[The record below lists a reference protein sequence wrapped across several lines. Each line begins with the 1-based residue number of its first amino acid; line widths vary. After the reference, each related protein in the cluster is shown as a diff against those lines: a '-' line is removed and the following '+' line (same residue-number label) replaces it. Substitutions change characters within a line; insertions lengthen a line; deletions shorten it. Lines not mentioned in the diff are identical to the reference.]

1 MKETRYFYVPDAAS
15 TNELPAEEAAH
26 ASRVLRLESGDEVFL
41 IDGTGCFFKA
51 QLTLVTKG
59 RCLYD
64 IVERLPQ
71 EKTWNGRIAV
81 AMAPTKV
88 IDRVEWTLEKATEIG
103 IDEFSLLNCAFSER
117 RNVKLERLDKIVV
130 AAVKQS
136 RKAWKPLLNDL
147 QPFEGFVNRPRK
159 GAKYIAHC
167 YAEIDKKDLY
177 GELLQLNGD
186 EEVTILIGPEGD
198 FSIDEVRL
206 AMNKGYVSVSLGQS
220 RLRTE
225 TAALA
230 ATMMAQ
236 LAFRK

>member
-1 MKETRYFYVPDAAS
+1 MKETRYFYVPAAAS

-147 QPFEGFVNRPRK
+147 QPFEDFVNRPRK

-206 AMNKGYVSVSLGQS
+206 AMSKGYVPVSLGQS

-230 ATMMAQ
+230 ATMIAQ

>member
-41 IDGTGCFFKA
+41 IDGPGCFFKA

-71 EKTWNGRIAV
+71 KKTWNGRIAV

-230 ATMMAQ
+230 ATMIAQ

>member
-1 MKETRYFYVPDAAS
+1 MKETRYFYVPDAARS
-15 TNELPAEEAAH
+15 NELPAEEAAH

-41 IDGTGCFFKA
+41 IDGAGCFFKA

-167 YAEIDKKDLY
+167 YAEIDKKDFY

-206 AMNKGYVSVSLGQS
+206 AMSKGYVPVSLGQS

-230 ATMMAQ
+230 ATMIAQ

>member
-1 MKETRYFYVPDAAS
+1 MRETRYFYVPDAAS

-41 IDGTGCFFKA
+41 IDGAGCFFKA

-71 EKTWNGRIAV
+71 EKTWNGRITV

-103 IDEFSLLNCAFSER
+103 IDEFSLLNCSFSER
-117 RNVKLERLDKIVV
+117 RNVKLERLDKIVI

-206 AMNKGYVSVSLGQS
+206 AMGEGYVPVSLGQS

-230 ATMMAQ
+230 ATMIAQ

>member
-1 MKETRYFYVPDAAS
+1 MKETRYFYVPNAES
-15 TNELPAEEAAH
+15 SNELPAEEAAH

-41 IDGTGCFFKA
+41 IDGAGCFFKA
-51 QLTLVTKG
+51 QLTLVTKS

-71 EKTWNGRIAV
+71 EKTWYGRIAI

-103 IDEFSLLNCAFSER
+103 VDEFSLLNCAFSER

-147 QPFEGFVNRPRK
+147 QSFEHFMKQLRK

-177 GELLQLNGD
+177 NELTQLNCD
-186 EEVTILIGPEGD
+186 DEVTILIGPEGD
-198 FSIDEVRL
+198 FSIEEVRL
-206 AMNKGYVSVSLGQS
+206 AMSQGYVSVSLGQS

-230 ATMMAQ
+230 ATMIAQ

>member
-147 QPFEGFVNRPRK
+147 QPFEDFVNRPRK

-186 EEVTILIGPEGD
+186 EEITILIGPEGD

-206 AMNKGYVSVSLGQS
+206 AMSKGYVPVSLGQS

-230 ATMMAQ
+230 ATMIAQ

>member
-1 MKETRYFYVPDAAS
+1 MKETRYFYVPDAARS
-15 TNELPAEEAAH
+15 NELPAEEAAH

-147 QPFEGFVNRPRK
+147 QPFENFVKQPRK

-167 YAEIDKKDLY
+167 YAEIDKKNLY

-206 AMNKGYVSVSLGQS
+206 AMSKGYVPVSLGQS

-230 ATMMAQ
+230 ATMIAQ

>member
-88 IDRVEWTLEKATEIG
+88 IDRVEWTLEKTTEIG

-147 QPFEGFVNRPRK
+147 QPFEDFVNRPRK

-206 AMNKGYVSVSLGQS
+206 AMSKGYVPVSLGQS

-230 ATMMAQ
+230 ATMIAQ

>member
-41 IDGTGCFFKA
+41 IDGTGCFFKV

-147 QPFEGFVNRPRK
+147 QPFESFVNRPRK

-198 FSIDEVRL
+198 FSIDEVHL
-206 AMNKGYVSVSLGQS
+206 AMSKGYVPVSLGQS

-230 ATMMAQ
+230 ATMIAQ

>member
-1 MKETRYFYVPDAAS
+1 MKETRYFYVPDAARS
-15 TNELPAEEAAH
+15 NELPAEEAAH

-41 IDGTGCFFKA
+41 IDGAGCFFKA

-103 IDEFSLLNCAFSER
+103 VDEFSLLNCAFSER

-147 QPFEGFVNRPRK
+147 QPFESFVNRPRK

-167 YAEIDKKDLY
+167 YTEIDKKDLY

-206 AMNKGYVSVSLGQS
+206 AMSKGYVPVSLGQS

-230 ATMMAQ
+230 ATMIAQ

>member
-147 QPFEGFVNRPRK
+147 QPFENFVKQPRK

-230 ATMMAQ
+230 ATMIAQ

>member
-1 MKETRYFYVPDAAS
+1 MKETRYFYVPHAECS
-15 TNELPAEEAAH
+15 NELPAEEAAH

-41 IDGTGCFFKA
+41 IDGAGCFFKA
-51 QLTLVTKG
+51 QLTLVTKS

-71 EKTWNGRIAV
+71 EKTWRGRIAI
-81 AMAPTKV
+81 AMAPTKI

-103 IDEFSLLNCAFSER
+103 VDELSLLNCAFSER

-147 QPFEGFVNRPRK
+147 QSFEHFVKQPRK
-159 GAKYIAHC
+159 GVKYIAHC

-177 GELLQLNGD
+177 SELTQLNCD

-198 FSIDEVRL
+198 FSIEEVRL
-206 AMNKGYVSVSLGQS
+206 AMSQGYVSVSLGQS

-230 ATMMAQ
+230 ATMIAQ

>member
-1 MKETRYFYVPDAAS
+1 MKETRYFYVPNAES
-15 TNELPAEEAAH
+15 SNELPAEEAAH

-41 IDGTGCFFKA
+41 IDGAGCFFKA
-51 QLTLVTKG
+51 QLTLVTKS

-71 EKTWNGRIAV
+71 EKTWRGRIAI

-103 IDEFSLLNCAFSER
+103 VDEFSLLNCAFSER
-117 RNVKLERLDKIVV
+117 RNEKLERLDKIVV

-147 QPFEGFVNRPRK
+147 QSFEHFMKQPRK
-159 GAKYIAHC
+159 GVKYIAHC

-177 GELLQLNGD
+177 NELTQLNCD

-198 FSIDEVRL
+198 FSIEEVRL
-206 AMNKGYVSVSLGQS
+206 AMSQGYVSVSLGQS

-230 ATMMAQ
+230 ATMIAQ

>member
-103 IDEFSLLNCAFSER
+103 IDEFSLLNCAFSKR

-147 QPFEGFVNRPRK
+147 QPFEDFVNRPRK

-198 FSIDEVRL
+198 FSIDEVHL
-206 AMNKGYVSVSLGQS
+206 AMSKGYVPVSLGQS

-230 ATMMAQ
+230 ATMIAQ

>member
-186 EEVTILIGPEGD
+186 DEVTILIGPEGD

-206 AMNKGYVSVSLGQS
+206 AMSKGYVPVSLGQS

-230 ATMMAQ
+230 ATMIAQ

>member
-41 IDGTGCFFKA
+41 IDGAGCFFKA

-147 QPFEGFVNRPRK
+147 QPFECFVNRPRK

-206 AMNKGYVSVSLGQS
+206 AMSKGYVPVSLGQS

-230 ATMMAQ
+230 ATMIAQ

>member
-147 QPFEGFVNRPRK
+147 QPFEDFVNRPRK

-230 ATMMAQ
+230 ATMIAQ

>member
-41 IDGTGCFFKA
+41 IGGAGCFFKA

-64 IVERLPQ
+64 IVERLTQ
-71 EKTWNGRIAV
+71 EKTWNGRITV

-147 QPFEGFVNRPRK
+147 QPFEDFVNRPRK

-206 AMNKGYVSVSLGQS
+206 AMSKGYVPVSLGQS

-230 ATMMAQ
+230 ATMIAQ

>member
-1 MKETRYFYVPDAAS
+1 MKETRYFYVPNAECS
-15 TNELPAEEAAH
+15 NELPAEEAAH

-41 IDGTGCFFKA
+41 IDGAGCFFKA
-51 QLTLVTKG
+51 QLTLVTKS

-71 EKTWNGRIAV
+71 EKTWHGRIAI

-103 IDEFSLLNCAFSER
+103 VDEFSLLNCAFSER

-147 QPFEGFVNRPRK
+147 QSFEHFVKQPRK
-159 GAKYIAHC
+159 GVKYIAHC

-177 GELLQLNGD
+177 NELTQLNCD

-198 FSIDEVRL
+198 FSIEEVRL
-206 AMNKGYVSVSLGQS
+206 AMSQGYVSVSLGQS

-230 ATMMAQ
+230 ATMIAQ

>member
-1 MKETRYFYVPDAAS
+1 
-15 TNELPAEEAAH
+15 
-26 ASRVLRLESGDEVFL
+26 
-41 IDGTGCFFKA
+41 
-51 QLTLVTKG
+51 
-59 RCLYD
+59 
-64 IVERLPQ
+64 
-71 EKTWNGRIAV
+71 
-81 AMAPTKV
+81 MAPTKV

-206 AMNKGYVSVSLGQS
+206 AMSKGYVPISLGQS

-230 ATMMAQ
+230 STMIAQ

>member
-1 MKETRYFYVPDAAS
+1 MKETRYFYVPDAARS
-15 TNELPAEEAAH
+15 NELPAEEAAH

-41 IDGTGCFFKA
+41 IDGAGCFFKA

-130 AAVKQS
+130 AAVKKS

-206 AMNKGYVSVSLGQS
+206 AMSKGYVPVSLGQS

-230 ATMMAQ
+230 ATMIAQ

>member
-26 ASRVLRLESGDEVFL
+26 ASRVLRLESGDEMFL

-88 IDRVEWTLEKATEIG
+88 IDRVEWTLEKTTEIG

-147 QPFEGFVNRPRK
+147 QPFEDFVNRPRK

-206 AMNKGYVSVSLGQS
+206 AMSKGYVPVSLGQS

-230 ATMMAQ
+230 ATMIAQ

>member
-71 EKTWNGRIAV
+71 EKTWSGRIAV

-147 QPFEGFVNRPRK
+147 QPFDNFVKQPRK

-206 AMNKGYVSVSLGQS
+206 AMSKGYVPVSLGQS

-230 ATMMAQ
+230 ATMIAQ

>member
-1 MKETRYFYVPDAAS
+1 MKETRYFYVPDAARS
-15 TNELPAEEAAH
+15 NELPAEEAAH

-147 QPFEGFVNRPRK
+147 QPFEDFVNRPRK

-206 AMNKGYVSVSLGQS
+206 AMSKGYVPVSLGQS

-230 ATMMAQ
+230 ATMIAQ

>member
-1 MKETRYFYVPDAAS
+1 MKETRYFYVPNAES
-15 TNELPAEEAAH
+15 SNELPAEEAAH

-41 IDGTGCFFKA
+41 IDGAGCFFKA
-51 QLTLVTKG
+51 QLTLVTKS

-71 EKTWNGRIAV
+71 EKTWYGRIAI
-81 AMAPTKV
+81 AMAPTKI

-103 IDEFSLLNCAFSER
+103 VDEFSLLNCTFSER

-147 QPFEGFVNRPRK
+147 QSFEHFVKQPRK
-159 GAKYIAHC
+159 GVKYIAHC

-177 GELLQLNGD
+177 SELTQLNCD

-198 FSIDEVRL
+198 FSIEEVRL
-206 AMNKGYVSVSLGQS
+206 AISQGYVSVSLGQS

-230 ATMMAQ
+230 ATMIAQ

>member
-1 MKETRYFYVPDAAS
+1 MKETRYFYVPDAARS
-15 TNELPAEEAAH
+15 NELPAEEAAH

-41 IDGTGCFFKA
+41 IDGAGCFFKA
-51 QLTLVTKG
+51 LLTLVTKG

-103 IDEFSLLNCAFSER
+103 VDEFSLLNCAFSER
-117 RNVKLERLDKIVV
+117 RNVKLGRLDKIVV

-147 QPFEGFVNRPRK
+147 QPFENFVKQPRK

-177 GELLQLNGD
+177 GELLQLNGE

-206 AMNKGYVSVSLGQS
+206 AMSQGYVSVSLGQS

-230 ATMMAQ
+230 ATMIAQ

>member
-71 EKTWNGRIAV
+71 EKTWSGRIAV

-206 AMNKGYVSVSLGQS
+206 AMSTGYVPVSLGQS

-230 ATMMAQ
+230 ATMIAQ

>member
-1 MKETRYFYVPDAAS
+1 MKETRYFYVPDAARS
-15 TNELPAEEAAH
+15 NELPAEEAAH

-41 IDGTGCFFKA
+41 IDGAGCFFKA

-59 RCLYD
+59 RGLYD

-103 IDEFSLLNCAFSER
+103 VDEFSLLNCAFSER

-147 QPFEGFVNRPRK
+147 QPFENFVKQPRK

-206 AMNKGYVSVSLGQS
+206 AMSQGYVSVSLGQS

-230 ATMMAQ
+230 ATMIAQ

>member
-147 QPFEGFVNRPRK
+147 QPFENFVKQPRK

-206 AMNKGYVSVSLGQS
+206 AMSKGYVPVSLGQS

-230 ATMMAQ
+230 ATMIAQ

>member
-1 MKETRYFYVPDAAS
+1 MKETRYFYVPDAARS
-15 TNELPAEEAAH
+15 NELPAEEAAH

-41 IDGTGCFFKA
+41 IDGAGCFFKA

-136 RKAWKPLLNDL
+136 RKAGKPLLNDL
-147 QPFEGFVNRPRK
+147 QPFENFVKQPRK

-198 FSIDEVRL
+198 FSIDEVHL
-206 AMNKGYVSVSLGQS
+206 AMSKGYVPVSLGQS

-230 ATMMAQ
+230 ATMIAQ

>member
-41 IDGTGCFFKA
+41 IDGAGCFFTA

-147 QPFEGFVNRPRK
+147 QPFESFVNRPRK

-206 AMNKGYVSVSLGQS
+206 AMRKGYVPVSLGQS

-230 ATMMAQ
+230 ATMIAQ

>member
-177 GELLQLNGD
+177 GELLQLNGE

-206 AMNKGYVSVSLGQS
+206 AMSKGYVPVSLGQS

-230 ATMMAQ
+230 ATMIAQ

>member
-103 IDEFSLLNCAFSER
+103 IDEFSLLNCAFSKR

-198 FSIDEVRL
+198 FSIDEVHL
-206 AMNKGYVSVSLGQS
+206 AMSKGYVPVSLGQS

-230 ATMMAQ
+230 ATMIAQ

>member
-15 TNELPAEEAAH
+15 TNELPAEESAH

-147 QPFEGFVNRPRK
+147 QPFESFVNRPRK

-198 FSIDEVRL
+198 FSIDEVHL
-206 AMNKGYVSVSLGQS
+206 AMSKGYVPVSLGQS

-230 ATMMAQ
+230 ATMIAQ

>member
-1 MKETRYFYVPDAAS
+1 MKETRYFYVPDAARS
-15 TNELPAEEAAH
+15 NELPADEAAH

-41 IDGTGCFFKA
+41 IDGAGCFFKA

-103 IDEFSLLNCAFSER
+103 VDEFSLLNCAFSER

-147 QPFEGFVNRPRK
+147 QPFENFVKQPRK

-198 FSIDEVRL
+198 FSIDEVHL
-206 AMNKGYVSVSLGQS
+206 AMSKGYVPVSLGQS

-230 ATMMAQ
+230 ATMIAQ

>member
-71 EKTWNGRIAV
+71 EKTWSGRIAV

-206 AMNKGYVSVSLGQS
+206 AMSKGYVPVSLGQS

-230 ATMMAQ
+230 ATMIAQ

>member
-41 IDGTGCFFKA
+41 IDGAGCFFKA

-147 QPFEGFVNRPRK
+147 QPFENFVKQPRK

-206 AMNKGYVSVSLGQS
+206 AMSKGYVPVSLGQS

-230 ATMMAQ
+230 ATMIAQ

>member
-1 MKETRYFYVPDAAS
+1 MKETRYFYVPDAARS
-15 TNELPAEEAAH
+15 NELPAEEAAH

-41 IDGTGCFFKA
+41 IDGAGCFFKA

-64 IVERLPQ
+64 IVELLPQ

-147 QPFEGFVNRPRK
+147 QPFESFVKQPRK

-206 AMNKGYVSVSLGQS
+206 AMNKGYVPVSLGQS

-230 ATMMAQ
+230 ATMIAQ

>member
-41 IDGTGCFFKA
+41 IDGAGCFFKA

-103 IDEFSLLNCAFSER
+103 VDEFSLLNCAFSER

-206 AMNKGYVSVSLGQS
+206 AMSKGYVPVSLGQS

-230 ATMMAQ
+230 ATMIAQ